1 MDKIKNN
8 HGKLIY
14 IIIHFHHH
22 QDQLEQYY
30 YIVVLNIMK
39 KLFILEKEKIEHLN
53 FKQLIQ
59 MNHYL
64 QYKKEILIYLKVM
77 L

>member
-14 IIIHFHHH
+14 IIILFHLHL
-22 QDQLEQYY
+22 DRLEQYY

-39 KLFILEKEKIEHLN
+39 RLFIFKKEKIEHLN
-53 FKQLIQ
+53 FKQLIL

-64 QYKKEILIYLKVM
+64 LYKKEISIYLKVM